1 MIEVY
6 RINCKGAVGRAAED
20 KLSARRQWWEAIV
33 KGEAEEVWERR
44 EFSFCFGTCAHW
56 PARVYGYFEA
66 GFLMGLF
73 AFNLVV
79 AVSHSTLLRLPL
91 LKLVA

>member
-1 MIEVY
+1 M
-6 RINCKGAVGRAAED
+6 GRAAED